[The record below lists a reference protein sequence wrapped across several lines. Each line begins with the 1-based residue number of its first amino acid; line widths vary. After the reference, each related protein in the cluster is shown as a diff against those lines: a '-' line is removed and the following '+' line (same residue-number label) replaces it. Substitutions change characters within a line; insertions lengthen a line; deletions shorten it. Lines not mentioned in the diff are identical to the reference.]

1 MINLLLAISA
11 RHFAARQFTL
21 KSAITKN
28 LLHSMAYVKT
38 PARQQQQL
46 ANTISCLITMTYEK
60 LTTHV

>member
-1 MINLLLAISA
+1 MIKLLLAISA

-46 ANTISCLITMTYEK
+46 ANTISCLITMTYGK